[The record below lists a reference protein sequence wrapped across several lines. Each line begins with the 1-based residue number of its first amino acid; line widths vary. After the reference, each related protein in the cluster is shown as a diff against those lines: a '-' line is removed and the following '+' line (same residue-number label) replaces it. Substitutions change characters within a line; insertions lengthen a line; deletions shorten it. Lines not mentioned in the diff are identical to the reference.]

1 MKNLK
6 LILIII
12 LMLLINYSCS
22 NSGNSSSN
30 PTNGYYSF
38 NAKLSAL
45 KPLNIKLKLY
55 EDKTIKMTI
64 DNGWQEWG
72 GSWDYYHNGIKVETL
87 RGDVLF
93 LRDGYV
99 YDGYDNEK
107 AKHDGT
113 PYTKITDTQTNAN
126 NQENKPQ
133 SNINKE
139 TTSLYNWILGNWSAY
154 IDGMGIINLTIRDN
168 NTINLKGL
176 EGTYF
181 INNDILYATFG
192 DENVAMP
199 LNRLD
204 NVISVGNGYSFRKSD
219 NNENRINNELVNS
232 TPKEDI
238 IEDNDE
244 EITTR
249 FVDKKTYF
257 HSEPNEESVQ
267 KAYLVERDLV
277 NILKK
282 ENGFAYVEYVNIEG
296 ATTKGWLKLS
306 DLYIP

>member
-1 MKNLK
+1 
-6 LILIII
+6 
-12 LMLLINYSCS
+12 MLLINYSCS

-168 NTINLKGL
+168 NTLKLKGI

-181 INNDILYATFG
+181 IKDSELYATLG
-192 DENVAMP
+192 NENITMH
-199 LNRLD
+199 LNSYDKL
-204 NVISVGNGYSFRKSD
+204 ISIGNGYSFRKD
-219 NNENRINNELVNS
+219 NNENSISKELINS
-232 TPKEDI
+232 TPQ
-238 IEDNDE
+238 EDNSK

-257 HSEPNEESVQ
+257 HSEPNKESVQ
-267 KAYLVERDLV
+267 KTYLVENDLV
-277 NILKK
+277 NILKE
-282 ENGFAYVEYVNIEG
+282 ENGFAYVEYVNMEG
-296 ATTKGWLKLS
+296 NTTKGWLKLS